1 MRALFAFSVF
11 LSLAGCSTPGTLNYV
26 PQQAGEIGP
35 RVVAGVI
42 VLDKRDEK
50 PNRIATIRG
59 GYGNPL
65 KVLDTTEPVATVVQ
79 VVVTKALEQRQM
91 LAPGGPYRFQI
102 TLNTLYGD
110 QFMGRK
116 AELKMELVVLDR
128 AGQGIYTDN
137 VIGDSYAFTFFDNGI
152 FAGIEDLRVVVEKLL
167 SVNVD
172 KMLDKPA
179 LRQALT
185 APPRVSLGAQPGS

>member
-1 MRALFAFSVF
+1 MRALMVSLF
-11 LSLAGCSTPGTLNYV
+11 LVSLAACSTPGTLTYV
-26 PQQAGEIGP
+26 PQQAGATGP
-35 RVVAGVI
+35 KVVAAVI

-50 PNRIATIRG
+50 PNRVATIRG

-79 VVVTKALEQRQM
+79 TVFTRALEQRQM
-91 LAPGGPYRFQI
+91 LAPGGPYRLQV

-116 AELKMELVVLDR
+116 AELKMDLVVLGR
-128 AGQGIYTDN
+128 ANQPIYTDSATDN
-137 VIGDSYAFTFFDNGI
+137 SYAFTFFDNGI

-172 KMLDKPA
+172 RMLDKPA
-179 LRQALT
+179 LRQAL
-185 APPRVSLGAQPGS
+185 AAAVEPGGARPGS